1 MEKLHLIMP
10 MGGRGARFFRDGFVQ
25 PKPLIRLRDKPFFY
39 WAVQSVLK
47 DVQAADLRIVVLQDH
62 VEDFAIDREI
72 LSLYPEAAITVI
84 PEVLPGA
91 VLTCIAGA
99 KEITDGAPLLFND
112 GDHMFR
118 SSAFAAFCA
127 AGDFSE
133 PDGALLTFRSDE
145 DKFSYLR
152 YDEDGRIV
160 GTAEKK
166 VVSNDA
172 ICGAYYFKNADTFL
186 KAAWQYLTECRYE
199 EFFVSGVYDVMAR
212 AGQSIRS
219 FPTDLHISFGTP
231 AEYALASEDP
241 RLLEVD
247 RA

>member
-10 MGGRGARFFRDGFVQ
+10 MGGRGARFFKDGYVV
-25 PKPLIRLRDKPFFY
+25 PKPLIRLRGKPFFY
-39 WAVQSVLK
+39 WAAQSVLK
-47 DVQAADLRIVVLQDH
+47 DVEVADLRFVVLREHID
-62 VEDFAIDREI
+62 DFAIDSEI
-72 LSLYPEAAITVI
+72 LRLYPEAEITVI

-91 VLTCIAGA
+91 VLTCMAGA
-99 KEITDGAPLLFND
+99 REIKDGAPLLFND
-112 GDHMFR
+112 CDHMFR

-127 AGDFSE
+127 AGDFKA

-145 DKFSYLR
+145 EKFSYLR
-152 YDEDGRIV
+152 YDDAGRIV
-160 GTAEKK
+160 GTAEKE

-186 KAAWQYLTECRYE
+186 TAAEQYLTACRYE
-199 EFFVSGVYDVMAR
+199 EFFVSGVYDVLAR
-212 AGQSIRS
+212 AGQSVRS

-231 AEYALASEDP
+231 AEYALAAEDP
-241 RLLEVD
+241 RLLEVE